1 MSSILTVLDRLASI
15 AQDREKLRFHQQ
27 SSNPKRNWIFFA
39 QRYCAA
45 AIALDDPIDT
55 HIYPR
60 IQLYGHAVEC
70 ALKAFLIAKKQP
82 IPRGNG
88 GHNLINLVSIVEA
101 QGFYVSELQAI
112 AVVQLS
118 SLFFRDIGSGTGYK
132 ARYPTY
138 SLESR
143 ENIVGNFDN
152 ISKLVIS
159 LCDEC
164 EI

>member
-1 MSSILTVLDRLASI
+1 MSSILTVRDRFASI

-27 SSNPKRNWIFFA
+27 SSNPQRNWVFFA

-45 AIALDDPIDT
+45 AIALDDPLDT

-70 ALKAFLIAKKQP
+70 ALKAFLVAKKQS
-82 IPRGNG
+82 IPRGNA
-88 GHNLINLVSIVEA
+88 GHDLVNLVSIVEA

-118 SLFFRDIGSGTGYK
+118 SLFFKDIGSGTGYK
-132 ARYPTY
+132 ARYPTAPF
-138 SLESR
+138 ESR

-152 ISKLVIS
+152 ISELVIS
-159 LCDEC
+159 LCNEC
-164 EI
+164 SI